1 MADSFS
7 VAMCTYNGARFLGA
21 QLASIAAQTRT
32 PDELV
37 VCDDRSTDETARI
50 VRDFAFTAPFRVRLH
65 VNEENLGSTK
75 NFERALS
82 LCEGDL
88 IALCDQD
95 DAWLPSKL
103 ARLEDEFA
111 RDPAALVVFSD
122 ASIVDEESR
131 PTGQG
136 LWESVGLNGA
146 ELERLKSGRGLGD
159 LLRGST
165 VTGAT
170 MAVAA
175 RLRALALP
183 IPTDLPFIHDA
194 WMSLLAAC
202 VGGVRP
208 VAEPLVLYRRHTSQQ
223 VGPLARPEGAGGLR
237 AVAFGET
244 QSALAREN
252 PYDSTLAVARAARTR
267 LADARTR
274 GLDITKGVRAA
285 RSLDELDARITHWEA
300 RRTLPRA
307 RLRRAAPVLWELLTL
322 RYQRYSNGI
331 ASAAKDLLS

>member
-1 MADSFS
+1 MSYTLS
-7 VAMCTYNGARFLGA
+7 VAMCTYNGARFVGA
-21 QLASIAAQTRT
+21 QLASVAAQTRV

-37 VCDDRSTDETARI
+37 VCDDRSTDETFEI
-50 VRDFAFTAPFRVRLH
+50 VRDFAATAPFRVRLQ
-65 VNEENLGSTK
+65 VNEANLGSTG
-75 NFERALS
+75 NFARALS
-82 LCEGDL
+82 LCDGEL

-103 ARLEDEFA
+103 ARLEEEFA
-111 RDPAALVVFSD
+111 RDPCALVVFSD
-122 ASIVDEESR
+122 ASVVDEELR

-136 LWESVGLNGA
+136 LWESVGLSGA

-175 RLRALALP
+175 RLRELALP
-183 IPTDLPFIHDA
+183 IPTDLPLIHDA

-202 VGGVRP
+202 VGVVRP

-223 VGPLARPEGAGGLR
+223 VGPLARTEHADGLS
-237 AVAFGET
+237 AVAAGE
-244 QSALAREN
+244 AFARAN
-252 PYDSTLAVARAARTR
+252 PYDSALAVARAARTR
-267 LADARTR
+267 IADARSR
-274 GLDITKGVRAA
+274 GLDIAKGPLAA
-285 RSLDELDARITHWEA
+285 RSLAELDARITHWEA

-307 RLRRAAPVLWELLTL
+307 RLRRAAPVLRELFTL
-322 RYQRYSNGI
+322 RYHRYSNGV
-331 ASAAKDLLS
+331 ASAAKDVLS